1 MWRRLLVVTRTT
13 FSPTK
18 EYLNEVLHQGIV
30 TVKFTKTDGTE
41 RDMKCTLEESHIKPY
56 EKKTTREKTVNADL
70 FSVWDVE
77 KEGWRSFRFDS
88 VISVYK

>member
-1 MWRRLLVVTRTT
+1 MVTRTT

-18 EYLNEVLHQGIV
+18 AFLAEALREGIV
-30 TVKFTKTDGTE
+30 TVKFIKTDGTE
-41 RDMKCTLEESHIKPY
+41 RDMKCTLQESLIKPY
-56 EKKTTREKTVNADL
+56 EKKTTREKTVNDEL